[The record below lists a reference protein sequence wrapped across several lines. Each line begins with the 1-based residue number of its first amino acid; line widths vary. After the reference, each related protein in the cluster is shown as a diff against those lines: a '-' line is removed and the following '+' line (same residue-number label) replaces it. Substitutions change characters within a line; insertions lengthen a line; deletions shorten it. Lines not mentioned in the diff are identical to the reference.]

1 MNRADDGPESGDRT
15 QRADGATDDGAN
27 AVPPAPAVEV
37 LRVDPRLLDLVVSLF
52 WATFPDRRLARAEA
66 DDDGRVALHTDP
78 PWTAAARERWL
89 AAIDRLLQQP
99 FARASGAYAREV
111 RDRRGRRDELAL
123 PVDPP
128 SYRGGAWLVGPFP
141 DVAAADAWGIA
152 TLRPPWV
159 HDVHDHGGATFA
171 DVFIGDPDA

>member
-1 MNRADDGPESGDRT
+1 MNRADDGPGTGDRA
-15 QRADGATDDGAN
+15 QRANGAADDA
-27 AVPPAPAVEV
+27 PPAPAAEV
-37 LRVDPRLLDLVVSLF
+37 LRVDPRLLDVVVSLF
-52 WATFPDRRLARAEA
+52 WATFPGRRLARADP
-66 DDDGRVALHTDP
+66 DDDGRVALRTDP

-89 AAIDRLLQQP
+89 MAVDRLLQQP
-99 FARASGAYAREV
+99 FARAGGAYAREV

-123 PVDPP
+123 PVDPA

-141 DVAAADAWGIA
+141 EEAAADAWAIA

-159 HDVHDHGGATFA
+159 HDVHGHGGAWFA